1 MKISTKTRIRL
12 YGRILFILYLL
23 LLTYFLF
30 FAESYGR
37 TADTGG
43 QYRYN
48 LVLFQEISRFWRH
61 RKAVGMTAC
70 FLNIGGNILGFMP
83 FGFILPVV
91 HRNMNSFWLVTFLG
105 FSMSLLV
112 ECVQLVSRV
121 GSFDVDDMLL
131 NTIGTMLGY
140 ILFAVCNRI
149 RKVYD
154 EKKI

>member
-1 MKISTKTRIRL
+1 MKISTKKRIRL

-37 TADTGG
+37 TADTDG

-48 LVLFQEISRFWRH
+48 LVLFQEIGRFWRH
-61 RKAVGMTAC
+61 RGAVGLTAS

-83 FGFILPVV
+83 FGFMLPVV
-91 HRNMNSFWLVTFLG
+91 HRNLNRFRLVSVLG

-112 ECVQLVSRV
+112 ECVQLVGRV

-140 ILFAVCNRI
+140 LLFALCNGI